1 MSILLIRHGET
12 AANAARIMQRPDVP
26 LSARGIR
33 QAAQLAARLLAL
45 GFTHVLCSDLLRA
58 RMTAAPLTARG
69 HAIEETP
76 LLQERNFGDL
86 RGTPYDQ
93 LTEDPFAPAFM
104 PPGGESVE
112 VFHRRVAQA
121 FALIVERRR
130 ALSGA
135 LVVVTHGLVC
145 GALVRNHARAAA
157 PPDQFANAGI
167 TVLDPDPPFEA
178 RLINCTQ
185 HLVEDASDVP
195 CTSAS
200 SGSLH
205 RPT

>member
-1 MSILLIRHGET
+1 SLYNRAMSILLIRHGET

-33 QAAQLAARLLAL
+33 QAAQLAERLFAL
-45 GFTHVLCSDLLRA
+45 GFAHVLCSDLVRA
-58 RMTAAPLTARG
+58 RMTAAPLAARG
-69 HAIEETP
+69 HEIEGTP

-86 RGTPYDQ
+86 RGTPYAQ
-93 LTEDPFAPAFM
+93 LTEDPFAPGFV

-112 VFHRRVAQA
+112 VFHRRVVQA

-145 GALVRNHARAAA
+145 GALLRNHARAAA
-157 PPDQFANAGI
+157 VPDGFANAGL

-185 HLVEDASDVP
+185 HLVAELGDTGGGPV
-195 CTSAS
+195 
-200 SGSLH
+200 
-205 RPT
+205 

>member
-33 QAAQLAARLLAL
+33 QAAQLAERLFAL
-45 GFTHVLCSDLLRA
+45 GFAHVLCSDLVRA
-58 RMTAAPLTARG
+58 RMTAAPLAARG
-69 HAIEETP
+69 FAIEETP

-93 LTEDPFAPAFM
+93 LTEDPFAPGFV
-104 PPGGESVE
+104 PPGGETVE
-112 VFHRRVAQA
+112 VFHARVARA
-121 FALIVERRR
+121 FALILERRG

-145 GALVRNHARAAA
+145 GALVRNHARASAV
-157 PPDQFANAGI
+157 PDGFANAGL
-167 TVLDPDPPFEA
+167 TVLDPGPPFEA

-185 HLVEDASDVP
+185 HLVAELGGVGRGP
-195 CTSAS
+195 V
-200 SGSLH
+200 
-205 RPT
+205 

>member
-12 AANAARIMQRPDVP
+12 AANVARIMQRPDVP

-33 QAAQLAARLLAL
+33 QAAQLAERLLAL
-45 GFTHVLCSDLLRA
+45 GFAHVLCSDLVRA
-58 RMTAAPLTARG
+58 RMTAAPLAARG

-86 RGTPYDQ
+86 RGTPYTE
-93 LTEDPFAPAFM
+93 LTEDPFAPGFV
-104 PPGGESVE
+104 PPGGESVDA
-112 VFHRRVAQA
+112 FHRRVAQA

-145 GALVRNHARAAA
+145 GALLANHARAAA
-157 PPDQFANAGI
+157 LPDQFANAGLS
-167 TVLDPDPPFEA
+167 VLDPDPPFEA
-178 RLINCTQ
+178 RLVNCTQ
-185 HLVEDASDVP
+185 HLVAELEDAGGGP
-195 CTSAS
+195 A
-200 SGSLH
+200 
-205 RPT
+205 

>member
-12 AANAARIMQRPDVP
+12 AANVARIMQRPDVP

-33 QAAQLAARLLAL
+33 QAAQLAERLLAL
-45 GFTHVLCSDLLRA
+45 GFAHVLCSDLVRA
-58 RMTAAPLTARG
+58 RMTAAPLAARG
-69 HAIEETP
+69 HAIEDTP

-86 RGTPYDQ
+86 RGTPYAE
-93 LTEDPFAPAFM
+93 LTEDPFAPGFM
-104 PPGGESVE
+104 PPGGESVDA
-112 VFHRRVAQA
+112 FHRRVAQA

-145 GALVRNHARAAA
+145 GALLGNHARAAA
-157 PPDQFANAGI
+157 LPDHFANAGL

-178 RLINCTQ
+178 RLINSTD
-185 HLVEDASDVP
+185 HLVAELEDAGGGP
-195 CTSAS
+195 A
-200 SGSLH
+200 
-205 RPT
+205 

>member
-12 AANAARIMQRPDVP
+12 AANVARIMQRPDVP

-33 QAAQLAARLLAL
+33 QAAQLAERLLAL
-45 GFTHVLCSDLLRA
+45 GFAHVLCSDLVRA
-58 RMTAAPLTARG
+58 RMTAAPLAARG
-69 HAIEETP
+69 HTIEETP

-86 RGTPYDQ
+86 RGTPYAE
-93 LTEDPFAPAFM
+93 LTEDPFAPGFV
-104 PPGGESVE
+104 PPGGESVDA
-112 VFHRRVAQA
+112 FHRRVAQA

-145 GALVRNHARAAA
+145 GALLGNHTRAAA
-157 PPDQFANAGI
+157 LPDQFANAGLS
-167 TVLDPDPPFEA
+167 VLDPDPPFEA

-185 HLVEDASDVP
+185 HLVAELEDAGGGPV
-195 CTSAS
+195 
-200 SGSLH
+200 
-205 RPT
+205 

>member
-12 AANAARIMQRPDVP
+12 AANVARIMQRPDVP

-33 QAAQLAARLLAL
+33 QAAQLAERLLAL
-45 GFTHVLCSDLLRA
+45 GFAHVLCSDLVRA
-58 RMTAAPLTARG
+58 RMTAAPLAARG

-86 RGTPYDQ
+86 RGTPYAE
-93 LTEDPFAPAFM
+93 LTEDPFAPGFV
-104 PPGGESVE
+104 PPGGESVD
-112 VFHRRVAQA
+112 VFHARVAQA

-145 GALVRNHARAAA
+145 GALVRNHTRAATL
-157 PPDQFANAGI
+157 PDQFANAGL

-178 RLINCTQ
+178 RLVNCTQ
-185 HLVEDASDVP
+185 HLVAELEDAGGGPV
-195 CTSAS
+195 
-200 SGSLH
+200 
-205 RPT
+205 